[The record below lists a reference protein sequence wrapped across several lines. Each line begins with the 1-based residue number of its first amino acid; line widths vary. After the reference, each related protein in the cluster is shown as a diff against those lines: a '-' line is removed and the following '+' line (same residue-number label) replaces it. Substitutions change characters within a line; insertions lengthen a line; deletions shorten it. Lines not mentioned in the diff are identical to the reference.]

1 MKLVD
6 VLRKEF
12 MQANAEFNDKEEV
25 LQAVARLAKKSS
37 ILSEISEQSIVE
49 GLRKREAL
57 GSTGFGKGIA
67 IPHCRIKSVTDFV
80 VGIITV
86 SSGVDFDALD
96 SKPVKLIIFIV
107 APEAKTDKHIRLLS
121 TISQTLLSPGAV
133 EEILS
138 QKTPEGIRESFFR
151 HAVSEISVKEKP
163 EKSLLHVFVQ
173 NEEVFRDILQLLAGI
188 NAGSLV
194 VVDAENTGTYLS
206 KIPLFAE
213 FWTDK
218 PQRFSKIIIAVV
230 DETMINETIR
240 RIESITGDLNKGE
253 GVMVTVQ
260 GVLYSAGSLIE
271 QL

>member
-6 VLRKEF
+6 ILLKECV
-12 MQANAEFNDKEEV
+12 QANAEFNDKEEV
-25 LQAVARLAKKSS
+25 LQVVAQLAKKSS
-37 ILSEISEQSIVE
+37 VLSELNEQSIVE
-49 GLRKREAL
+49 ALRKREAL

-86 SSGVDFDALD
+86 PSGVEFEALD
-96 SKPVKLIIFIV
+96 GKPVKLIIFIV
-107 APEAKTDKHIRLLS
+107 APEAETNKHIRLLS
-121 TISQTLLSPGAV
+121 TISQILSSPGAI

-138 QKTPEGIRESFFR
+138 QKTPEGIRESFLR

-163 EKSLLHVFVQ
+163 GRSLLHVFVQ
-173 NEEVFRDILQLLAGI
+173 NEELFRDILQILAGI
-188 NAGSLV
+188 NAGSPV
-194 VVDAENTGTYLS
+194 VVDAENAGIYLS

-218 PQRFSKIIIAVV
+218 PQRFSKIVIAVV

-260 GVLYSAGSLIE
+260 GILYSAGSLIA